1 MVCSPIAPPG
11 GDAFGVDAPSRV
23 PSWVRG
29 IAQRNKLHRQIT
41 STSRGEGSIDSPS
54 EAPPPSTPADPD
66 LYRSLLMRMSHAD
79 PSERCLATTLLAE
92 VAPRGDRR
100 VLTALLGTSGHGNA
114 TSPSG
119 PPRGVRDADHG
130 VQVASIDA
138 AGTVAEKTGDERTTT
153 VLLRLLKERD
163 WQLRTA
169 AARALTRVTDGREDT
184 RILSYLCELLEGSE
198 WHSRVTAAELL
209 GAYLGDSGRDG
220 IERVAGALRGALADT
235 DWAVRKSAVKAL
247 GKCVASHEETLPA
260 VLGMVC
266 DSDWRVRKA
275 ALEVI
280 PGAYRQGVEEELRA
294 AVMSRLEDAEVGGN
308 VRVFDERSRCDAD
321 VRAAATLALV
331 GLAAHRQGWV
341 MGALEEIRCGEE
353 AQGAVRERVE
363 DALGRFGAE

>member
-1 MVCSPIAPPG
+1 VPSSNPG
-11 GDAFGVDAPSRV
+11 GD
-23 PSWVRG
+23 
-29 IAQRNKLHRQIT
+29 
-41 STSRGEGSIDSPS
+41 
-54 EAPPPSTPADPD
+54 
-66 LYRSLLMRMSHAD
+66 LYKSLLMRLSHAD
-79 PSERCLATTLLAE
+79 PIERCLATTLLAE

-100 VLTALLGTSGHGNA
+100 ALTALLGISGHGNA

-130 VQVASIDA
+130 VQVAAIDA

-153 VLLRLLKERD
+153 VLLTLLKQRD

-169 AARALTRVTDGREDT
+169 AARALARVTDGRDDP

-209 GAYLGDSGRDG
+209 STFLRGIGEED

-247 GKCVASHEETLPA
+247 GKCVSSHQETLPA

-280 PGAYRQGVEEELRA
+280 PSAYRQGLEEELRA

-308 VRVFDERSRCDAD
+308 VRVYDERSRCDSD
-321 VRAAATLALV
+321 VRTAATLCLV
-331 GLAAHRQGWV
+331 GLAGHRQGWV
-341 MGALEEIRCGEE
+341 VSALEEVMGCDGT
-353 AQGAVRERVE
+353 QGAVRERVE
-363 DALGRFGAE
+363 EALRTCREE